1 MTLDSGTATA
11 NQTLSVV
18 AKTPVARKVN
28 QQRRQHQLMSLHQQ
42 LITSQATLVR
52 VMKLQE
58 QQTHTTIEVRDPSGA
73 VIGTGT
79 SDANGDFTVTLPTG
93 TTNRDT
99 LTVIGKDNA
108 GNESQP
114 TEVLVPADAT
124 VTATNVTGDIIQL
137 LVIR

>member
-18 AKTPVARKVN
+18 AKTLVARKVN

-58 QQTHTTIEVRDPSGA
+58 QQTLTQQSKF
-73 VIGTGT
+73 VIHQ
-79 SDANGDFTVTLPTG
+79 
-93 TTNRDT
+93 
-99 LTVIGKDNA
+99 
-108 GNESQP
+108 SQP
-114 TEVLVPADAT
+114 TEVLVPADAM
-124 VTATNVTGDIIQL
+124 VTAPTVKSN
-137 LVIR
+137 R